1 MILKDCPSP
10 YAAAVTARNL
20 IALARDLI
28 WEAKYY
34 LEEFEEEIDA
44 MGILIE
50 ALRGTHRSL
59 DGLVGSALCLKYA
72 LEKDSTLEER
82 MDAALY
88 SNIALYDAP
97 LKLPRIKFKRT
108 TYRFGDEALYQ
119 EMQRADQ
126 ALEDAVGKLAEYWGV
141 GE

>member
-10 YAAAVTARNL
+10 YAAAETAKTL

-34 LEEFEEEIDA
+34 LEDVEESDA
-44 MGILIE
+44 ACILTE
-50 ALRGTHRSL
+50 ALRGTYHSL
-59 DGLVGSALCLKYA
+59 DGLVGSAQCLKYA

-82 MDAALY
+82 MHAALY
-88 SNIALYDAP
+88 SNIALYDST
-97 LKLPRIKFKRT
+97 LKLSRIKFKRT